1 MNNLIDHG
9 LNYVRFAL
17 LGIATAFLI
26 IPFNVHAGGGV
37 EQYNLPDLPIL
48 SFQSVYLSL
57 GNDGDP
63 APINYTDVG
72 VFKDNGRYENTQVVE
87 MNGRGNRRGG
97 DNPDADGD
105 GIRDD
110 DRHDSDVCVDEPY
123 QRRYHADCL
132 TEAGLELP
140 SVTCAESDAW
150 VELKEKY
157 QIDLTT
163 LDGRLFAI
171 ETLTFQQAAIKTC
184 RDLKT
189 HERDMRK
196 MRNDYRWAA
205 IRTSLVGVVL

>member
-1 MNNLIDHG
+1 
-9 LNYVRFAL
+9 
-17 LGIATAFLI
+17 
-26 IPFNVHAGGGV
+26 
-37 EQYNLPDLPIL
+37 
-48 SFQSVYLSL
+48 
-57 GNDGDP
+57 
-63 APINYTDVG
+63 
-72 VFKDNGRYENTQVVE
+72 

-140 SVTCAESDAW
+140 SVTCAKSDAW

-205 IRTSLVGVVL
+205 IRTSLGGGLVAVIAGMVSAGVGAVVVAVIVALVVYVLWLISNDYGQYAMSAESAEYELCRFRR